1 MTSLSIYHIDD
12 EHDAE
17 ESEDVMDE
25 QNISVCHPKFDIVY
39 MCDCAHAKKLD
50 MALIVEKRWISIDDS
65 LSENE
70 DDIN

>member
-1 MTSLSIYHIDD
+1 
-12 EHDAE
+12 
-17 ESEDVMDE
+17 MDE